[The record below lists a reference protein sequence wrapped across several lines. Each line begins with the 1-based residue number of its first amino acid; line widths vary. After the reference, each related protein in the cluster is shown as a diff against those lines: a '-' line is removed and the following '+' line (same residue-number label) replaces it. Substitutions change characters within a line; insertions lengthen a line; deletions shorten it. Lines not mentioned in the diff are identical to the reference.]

1 MTNNSL
7 NNILKNKFEKLISD
21 GERIISEIGWSK
33 DGYGLSNNP
42 NPVIYTSWKAE
53 ALNLIAKTNGKDSE
67 HYAEFINIQRENKF
81 DIPYLNFPKYLGVL
95 KGLFNDLNEGLLV
108 DIRYKIRAELIDDYL
123 EQAKILLDDGYYIP
137 SASLAGAVLEDTL
150 RKISD
155 KNQISYL
162 PKTKIDSLNI
172 ELAKNGIYDK
182 LTQKLI
188 TAYADIRNNAD
199 HGNFKLV
206 KKVDVD
212 DMIKWIYK
220 FVSENLN

>member
-1 MTNNSL
+1 MPNSF
-7 NNILKNKFEKLISD
+7 NNILKKKFEKLISD
-21 GERIISEIGWSK
+21 GDRIISEIGWAK
-33 DGYGLSNNP
+33 DGHGLIANP
-42 NPVIYTSWKAE
+42 NPVIYASWKAE

-67 HYAEFINIQRENKF
+67 HYAEFINIQHELSS
-81 DIPYLNFPKYLGVL
+81 DVPYLNFPKYLGVL

-108 DIRYKIRAELIDDYL
+108 DIKYKIRAELVDDYL

-137 SASLAGAVLEDTL
+137 AASLAGAVLEDTL
-150 RKISD
+150 RRISD

-172 ELAKNGIYDK
+172 ELAKNGTYDK

-206 KKVDVD
+206 KKADVD

>member
-7 NNILKNKFEKLISD
+7 NNILKKKFEKLIID
-21 GERIISEIGWSK
+21 GERIISEIGLSK
-33 DGYGLSNNP
+33 DGHGLYSNP

-53 ALNLIAKTNGKDSE
+53 ALNLIVKTIGKDSE
-67 HYAEFINIQRENKF
+67 HYAEFINIQREYKS
-81 DIPYLNFPKYLGVL
+81 DLPYLNFPRYLGVL
-95 KGLFNDLNEGLLV
+95 KGLFNDFNEGLLV
-108 DIRYKIRAELIDDYL
+108 DIRYKIRAELVDDYL

-172 ELAKNGIYDK
+172 ELAKNGIYNK

-199 HGNFKLV
+199 HGNFKSV
-206 KKVDVD
+206 KKADVD